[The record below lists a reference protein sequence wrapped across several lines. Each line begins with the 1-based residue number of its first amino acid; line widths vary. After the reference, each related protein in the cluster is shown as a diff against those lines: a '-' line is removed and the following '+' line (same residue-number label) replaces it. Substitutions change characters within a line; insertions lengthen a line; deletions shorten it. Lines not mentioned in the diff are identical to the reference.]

1 MSSSQDMN
9 NKIARVRE
17 LCALAS
23 EGPWTPCTCSLKGP
37 CDGIDGVQLRFCTEG
52 RQAHDKAKHDN
63 ALAAKS
69 RTLLP
74 ALADDAEKMLGLLLE
89 AREKDKVSNPE
100 IIRDCNAPERI
111 DGPLGKKIAEFLEGR

>member
-89 AREKDKVSNPE
+89 AREKDK
-100 IIRDCNAPERI
+100 RDKYASAWDSTKV
-111 DGPLGKKIAEFLEGR
+111 DGPLGKKIAEFLERK